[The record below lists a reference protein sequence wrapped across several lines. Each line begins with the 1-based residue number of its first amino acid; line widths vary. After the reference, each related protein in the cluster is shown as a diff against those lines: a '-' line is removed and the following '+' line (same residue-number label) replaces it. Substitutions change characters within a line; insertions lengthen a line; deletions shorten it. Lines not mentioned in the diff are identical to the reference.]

1 MPYPQN
7 NPADQQIV
15 HNTGTN
21 YSLYYNVLNYFKT
34 IMNNHPSIDQVSQGD
49 IFETDNIAFPTYP
62 LGNINITNSK
72 FGTSTTD
79 FNISII
85 VADKVKNKNNESEG
99 ERNLQTVPFYG
110 VDDMVDIHANTLAIL
125 NDLTAYTQRGVAGF
139 EINGEI
145 ECTPFGD
152 RFNNGLA
159 GWQAEFTLTTH
170 NDKNR
175 CLFFLVNPSGSGY
188 IIQNCATQDYY
199 KAVLTESGS
208 IGQVF
213 ASRYEPNFGRGYVDL
228 TTYLGL
234 QCYTIVD
241 TFSGEN
247 DFDFVNLPVLYIP
260 HADFGTCDY
269 CSLWISPQIW
279 GTSPA
284 QWEGYW
290 GEIRK
295 WRYV

>member
-1 MPYPQN
+1 M
-7 NPADQQIV
+7 QQIV
-15 HNTGTN
+15 KNTGTN

-34 IMNNHPSIDQVSQGD
+34 IMNNHPSIQQVSQGD
-49 IFETDNIAFPTYP
+49 ITDIDNIQFPTYP
-62 LGNINITNSK
+62 LGNVMITNST
-72 FGTSTTD
+72 FGSNITE
-79 FNISII
+79 FNVQLI

-99 ERNLQTVPFYG
+99 ETNAQIVPFYG
-110 VDDMVDIHANTLAIL
+110 TDDMVDIHANTLAIL

-139 EINGEI
+139 EINEQI
-145 ECTPFGD
+145 TCTPFGD
-152 RFNNGLA
+152 KFNNGLA

-175 CLFFLVNPSGSGY
+175 CLFFLINPSGSGY
-188 IIQNCATQDYY
+188 IIEDCNDGERY

-213 ASRYEPNFGRGYVDL
+213 ASRWFPQTGVDL
-228 TTYLGL
+228 TTYYDLN
-234 QCYTIVD
+234 CYTIVD
-241 TFSGEN
+241 TFEGE
-247 DFDFVNLPVLYIP
+247 DDYDYVNLPLLYIP
-260 HADFGTCDY
+260 HADMRDCEY
-269 CSLWISPQIW
+269 CNLWINPQKW

>member
-34 IMNNHPSIDQVSQGD
+34 IMNNHPSIQQVSQGD
-49 IFETDNIAFPTYP
+49 IFEVDNIAFPTYP
-62 LGNINITNSK
+62 IGNINITNSR
-72 FGTSTTD
+72 FGTSTTE

-85 VADKVKNKNNESEG
+85 VADKVKNKNNESQG
-99 ERNLQTVPFYG
+99 ERNEQIVPFYG

-188 IIQNCATQDYY
+188 IIQNCATEDYY
-199 KAVLTESGS
+199 KVVLAETGS

-213 ASRYEPNFGRGYVDL
+213 MSRYYPQSTFDL
-228 TTYLGL
+228 TTYYDLN
-234 QCYTIVD
+234 CYTIVD
-241 TFSGEN
+241 TFEGEN
-247 DFDFVNLPVLYIP
+247 DFDIVNLPILALPYV
-260 HADFGTCDY
+260 DFGTCEY
-269 CSLWISPQIW
+269 CLRWTTNQVW
-279 GTSPA
+279 GTTP
-284 QWEGYW
+284 QRW
-290 GEIRK
+290 GQGTDVAFRK
-295 WRYV
+295 WQYD

>member
-1 MPYPQN
+1 M
-7 NPADQQIV
+7 QQIV
-15 HNTGTN
+15 KNTGTN
-21 YSLYYNVLNYFKT
+21 YTLYYNVLNYFKT
-34 IMNNHPSIDQVSQGD
+34 IMNNHPSIQQVSQGD
-49 IFETDNIAFPTYP
+49 IMEVDNIAFPTYP
-62 LGNINITNSK
+62 LGNIMITDST
-72 FGTSTTD
+72 FGSNVTEFTVQL
-79 FNISII
+79 I

-99 ERNLQTVPFYG
+99 KTNAQIVPFYG

-139 EINGEI
+139 EINGPI
-145 ECTPFGD
+145 TCTPFGD

-159 GWQAEFTLTTH
+159 GWQTEFTLTTH

-188 IIQNCATQDYY
+188 IIEDCADGEKY

-213 ASRYEPNFGRGYVDL
+213 ASRWFPQTGVDL
-228 TTYLGL
+228 TTYYDLN
-234 QCYTIVD
+234 CYTIVD
-241 TFSGEN
+241 TFEGE
-247 DFDFVNLPVLYIP
+247 DDYDYVNLPLLYIP
-260 HADFGTCDY
+260 HADMGTCEY
-269 CSLWISPQIW
+269 CTRWINPQKW

-295 WRYV
+295 WQYV

>member
-34 IMNNHPSIDQVSQGD
+34 IMNNHPSIQQVSQGD
-49 IFETDNIAFPTYP
+49 IFEVDNIAFPTYP
-62 LGNINITNSK
+62 IGNINITNSR
-72 FGTSTTD
+72 FGTSTTE

-85 VADKVKNKNNESEG
+85 VADKVKNKNNESQG
-99 ERNLQTVPFYG
+99 ERNEQIVPFYG

-199 KAVLTESGS
+199 KAVLSESGS

-213 ASRYEPNFGRGYVDL
+213 MSRYYPQSTIDL
-228 TTYLGL
+228 TTYYDLN
-234 QCYTIVD
+234 CYTIVD
-241 TFSGEN
+241 TFEGEN
-247 DFDFVNLPVLYIP
+247 DFDFVNLPILALPYV
-260 HADFGTCDY
+260 DFGTCEY
-269 CSLWISPQIW
+269 CLRWTVNQVW
-279 GTSPA
+279 GTTP
-284 QWEGYW
+284 QRW
-290 GEIRK
+290 GEGTDVAFRK
-295 WRYV
+295 WQYD